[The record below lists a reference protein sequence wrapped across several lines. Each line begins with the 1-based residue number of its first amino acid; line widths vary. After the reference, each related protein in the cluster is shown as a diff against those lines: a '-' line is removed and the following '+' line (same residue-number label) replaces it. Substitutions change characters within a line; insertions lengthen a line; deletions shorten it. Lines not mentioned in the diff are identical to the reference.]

1 MCVDRLAPIS
11 AVERWSLVVL
21 WLGTALVSALGWAGI
36 SVALVRSAGWVP
48 HGWAF
53 ALVAGGLV
61 LDLAIGVWLAWVPS
75 AMACRVAFAAV
86 VVFTLLASAM
96 VPFLWLHPLGP
107 LLKNLPILALLW
119 RGCDWGAN
127 GRTA

>member
-1 MCVDRLAPIS
+1 V
-11 AVERWSLVVL
+11 
-21 WLGTALVSALGWAGI
+21 
-36 SVALVRSAGWVP
+36 
-48 HGWAF
+48 
-53 ALVAGGLV
+53 
-61 LDLAIGVWLAWVPS
+61 
-75 AMACRVAFAAV
+75 MACRVAFATV

-119 RGCDWGAN
+119 RGCDCGAK

>member
-1 MCVDRLAPIS
+1 MRAERLAPIS

-48 HGWAF
+48 HGWAH
-53 ALVAGGLV
+53 ALVGGGLA
-61 LDLAIGVWLAWVPS
+61 LDLAIGLWLAWVPS
-75 AMACRVAFAAV
+75 VMACRVAFAAV

-119 RGCDWGAN
+119 RGCDCGAK